1 MGDIKIRAGLGVLEV
16 FGVSNTLIEMLRKGL
31 HLIKHSQATLVGP
44 HYTSYRLKG
53 ESPPR
58 HLLTTSHLTPDLGPE
73 TTLIYLTE
81 ASCQGS

>member
-31 HLIKHSQATLVGP
+31 HLIKHSQTP
-44 HYTSYRLKG
+44 RRTSLHFISTEGR
-53 ESPPR
+53 E
-58 HLLTTSHLTPDLGPE
+58 HLSPDLGPE